1 MFKSKF
7 IGCFSFA
14 VAIAIALSGCGQ
26 KQEPQSVPAS
36 AEPAVKE
43 ETISIVAFGDNL
55 MHMPVINSG
64 KRADGTYDYSFIFR
78 KLQPTIQDADIAVI
92 NQETVFGGAEMGYS
106 GYPLFNSPSEMGK
119 TMVNEGFDVVLH
131 ATNHTMD
138 KWAKG
143 VENTLEFWKNY
154 PQITVLGINE
164 SQEDKDSVRVVAK
177 KGTKIAMLNY
187 TYGTNG
193 IPVPEGKEYLVNY
206 IDEEKIQ
213 KDAEYAEAN
222 TDFTIA
228 FMHWGVEYATK
239 PSAEQKMLAEKMCQW
254 GVDLIVGS
262 HPHVIQPM
270 EWITSE
276 NGNKMLVYYSL
287 GNFVSRQKEARNL
300 LGGMADIK
308 LKYDG
313 KTMTIDQYSFIPIV
327 THYDTS
333 SSGFTVYRLDDYS
346 NDIAVG
352 HGVAQYDG
360 AVSVERW
367 TQMVEDTFDGYD
379 IAAVAGF

>member
-7 IGCFSFA
+7 IGCVSLVAA
-14 VAIAIALSGCGQ
+14 VVIAFSGCGQ
-26 KQEPQSVPAS
+26 KQEQQTVPAS
-36 AEPAVKE
+36 AVPAVKE

-64 KRADGTYDYSFIFR
+64 RQADGTYDYSFIFR
-78 KLQPTIQDADIAVI
+78 KLQPTIRDADIAVI

-106 GYPLFNSPSEMGK
+106 GYPLFNSPSDMGR
-119 TMVNEGFDVVLH
+119 TLVNEGFDVVLH

-143 VENTLEFWKNY
+143 VENTLEFWKEY

-164 SQEDKDSVRVVAK
+164 SQEDKNSVRVVAK
-177 KGTKIAMLNY
+177 KGAKIAMLNY

-239 PSAEQKMLAEKMCQW
+239 PSAEQKELAEKMCQW
-254 GVDLIVGS
+254 GVDLIVGA

-313 KTMTIDQYSFIPIV
+313 KTMSIDRYSFVPIV

-346 NDIAVG
+346 NDMAVG

-367 TQMVEDTFDGYD
+367 AQMVEDTFEGYD
-379 IAAVAGF
+379 TTPVSGF